1 MAFIDELIGQGG
13 LPYGME
19 IETPKAHNEIDSI
32 INSFESEQPKSPISN
47 EDVMNIIMGTVGGG
61 GVGKGIRQ
69 LILALKGKIKGGK
82 MIPSQP
88 IRKVIVGGPK
98 SSDFT
103 KEGMLSKDFL
113 KKQYLDMVKT
123 GEIDDILKSNEPQ
136 GFLQG
141 LIDKVKKIF

>member
-1 MAFIDELIGQGG
+1 
-13 LPYGME
+13 
-19 IETPKAHNEIDSI
+19 
-32 INSFESEQPKSPISN
+32 
-47 EDVMNIIMGTVGGG
+47 MNIIMGTVGGG

-82 MIPSQP
+82 MIQSQP
-88 IRKVIVGGPK
+88 IRKGIVGGPK